1 MNTRLACALVVAVL
15 FASCGKNTAPTV
27 SDESA
32 SPEAG
37 RVEAGEGRAGAES
50 GESVPGL
57 DPVAGAQLKEV
68 NLDAELERLTQ
79 ALRKYSFERKRV
91 PKDFAEVT
99 AAGYVSDMPQAPPGK
114 TFAINPATMRVVLV
128 NQ

>member
-1 MNTRLACALVVAVL
+1 MAVAVL
-15 FASCGKNTAPTV
+15 FAGCGKNSAPAL

-32 SPEAG
+32 NPETG
-37 RVEAGEGRAGAES
+37 GVEAGEGRAGVERDGSAS
-50 GESVPGL
+50 DVGPA
-57 DPVAGAQLKEV
+57 AGAQLKEV

-91 PKDFAEVT
+91 PKSFAEVT